1 MSISYLYRSINL
13 TIDLFMDLSI
23 DVSYKRV
30 EYNILKYYFGGIY
43 IKPLSKGSTMR
54 RCNRLKDAMLGYLHG
69 LGLATQSLLH

>member
-1 MSISYLYRSINL
+1 
-13 TIDLFMDLSI
+13 MDLSI

-54 RCNRLKDAMLGYLHG
+54 RCNRLKDAMLG
-69 LGLATQSLLH
+69 